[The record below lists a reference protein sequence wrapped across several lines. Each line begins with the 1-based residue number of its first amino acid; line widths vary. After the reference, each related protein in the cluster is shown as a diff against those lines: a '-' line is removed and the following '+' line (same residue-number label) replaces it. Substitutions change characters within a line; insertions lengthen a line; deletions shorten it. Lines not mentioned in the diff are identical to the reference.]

1 MCSLCVVPLG
11 GGPAGRWSSTS
22 SAVAQHTGS
31 SQTGAPLAYPFR
43 NPRPTHWPA
52 SCSLTAAC
60 TFSSISPPA
69 PVPTIDTASA
79 TRAQT
84 ASEQTGAAT
93 AERCRRNGDTS
104 AGHPLDHGRMLLR
117 RRRDRY
123 EIGRARHLSALAR
136 CPNGHR
142 AGSPSAEPVPP
153 QGIDGVGRATLP
165 SHTPGRVREGT
176 PADRNDRC
184 IRGVPLVICL

>member
-1 MCSLCVVPLG
+1 MCSLWCG
-11 GGPAGRWSSTS
+11 AARWGPAGRWSSTS

-31 SQTGAPLAYPFR
+31 SQTGSPLAYQFR

-60 TFSSISPPA
+60 TFSSIPPPA
-69 PVPTIDTASA
+69 PAPTIDTASA
-79 TRAQT
+79 TRAQRRVNRL
-84 ASEQTGAAT
+84 AQLVPNDAAETGT
-93 AERCRRNGDTS
+93 
-104 AGHPLDHGRMLLR
+104 HPLAPTGSDRMLLR

-123 EIGRARHLSALAR
+123 EIGRARHLSALAT
-136 CPNGHR
+136 PVGP
-142 AGSPSAEPVPP
+142 SPSAEPVSP

-165 SHTPGRVREGT
+165 SHTPGTCAETET
-176 PADRNDRC
+176 PADRNDGC